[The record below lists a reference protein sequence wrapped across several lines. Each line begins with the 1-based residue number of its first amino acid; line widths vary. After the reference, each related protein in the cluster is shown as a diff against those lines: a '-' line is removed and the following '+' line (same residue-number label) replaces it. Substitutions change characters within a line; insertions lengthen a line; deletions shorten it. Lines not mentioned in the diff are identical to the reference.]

1 MFKLL
6 VDKDGHVGFTRNLK
20 DALQAHKNTW
30 NSVIDKDTTVSV
42 YLTHTLILG
51 NEGTPFSNAGK
62 VETKV
67 IKKIND
73 RPTVQKHLVEVLEE
87 RKNYNF
93 APLDEV
99 IYGAVLEVA
108 DYIDMSLMFEEAEPV
123 TDTDIIEKIKHSIK
137 TELDHRKVFATVTI
151 SPLVEMGNIK
161 QVTLVVGL

>member
-20 DALQAHKNTW
+20 DALQTHKNTW

-42 YLTHTLILG
+42 YLTHTLVLG
-51 NEGTPFSNAGK
+51 DEEVPFSNSGK

-73 RPTVQKHLVEVLEE
+73 RPVVQKHLVEVLEE
-87 RKNYNF
+87 GKNYNF

-99 IYGAVLEVA
+99 IYEVVLEVCN
-108 DYIDMSLMFEEAEPV
+108 YIDMSIMFEEAEPV

-137 TELDHRKVFATVTI
+137 TELDHRKVFATVAI
-151 SPLVEMGNIK
+151 SPLVETGGIK

>member
-20 DALQAHKNTW
+20 DALQTHKNTW

-51 NEGTPFSNAGK
+51 NPFTNSGK
-62 VETKV
+62 VETKI
-67 IKKIND
+67 IKKIDD
-73 RPTVQKHLVEVLEE
+73 RPVVQKHLVEVLEE

-99 IYGAVLEVA
+99 IYEAVLEVTN
-108 DYIDMSLMFEEAEPV
+108 YIDMSIMFEEAEPV

-137 TELDHRKVFATVTI
+137 TELDHRKVFATVAI
-151 SPLVEMGNIK
+151 SPLVENGSIK